1 MTRSRRTSPLPA
13 PLPLVGRADTLR
25 MVDQRLT
32 AAAEGAG
39 ACVVIEGPAGIGK
52 TRLVTTAARRAEE
65 LGFVVAAGRATR
77 IDRAAP
83 LSTLRA
89 ALRRDARPLLGA
101 AGTVDTG
108 QSGYRLIDR
117 LGEAV
122 EELAREQPVAV
133 VIDDFHWADELS
145 ALAVRILVP
154 TLQSSSV
161 LWLLAQR
168 PGAHSLAE
176 VGGADATILPLEPL
190 DRTDLVELC
199 THVLGAPP
207 DDGVLELA
215 AGTGGNPFLL
225 EELLVTLLSEGRVQV
240 HDGLARPVGDGLP
253 LGFVAAVQRR
263 LRELSADGGSLLEAG
278 AVLSGPFTVHAAAG
292 VLGRPAA
299 AMLGPT
305 REAVAAGLLVDD
317 GARLTFRHDLIRE
330 AVYDSLP
337 GTVRQALHREAV
349 AVLRREGSSGAEV
362 TEHFLRGAQ
371 RADESTLAMFHEALA
386 DIAPGAPSAAADLIL
401 RLLDLQGSNEP
412 AHLPLIA
419 DAVRFLA
426 SAGRL
431 TEARALAEQALAH
444 GMPPA
449 AESAVLIGLAEALK
463 HAGQDRGAVEFAGR
477 ALSGTGSGPGERAHL
492 LAVQAHA
499 FLQLDDLSSARTAA
513 HSAVELGRSAG
524 ADLAVVV
531 GLCATSMVAY
541 ADGDVDG
548 AMERARE
555 GVAAAESA
563 GGESRHR
570 HPRLWLARA
579 LVAADRFPEAKAM
592 YAADKLAA
600 AELGTAWS
608 QPMSHQFHAEL
619 ELAAGKLE
627 DARAEAEAGLRVAG
641 QLNSAALTPALLAT
655 LAYLAALRG
664 EPQAAA
670 QLLARADACI
680 DQGICALTEEL
691 HWERAVCY
699 AALGEQEAARRSFDK
714 LVGILGERP
723 YLLVQEPLSGPWL
736 VRFALAADDREA
748 AGTVAAAAREVAAA
762 NPRVVSLHGAADHA
776 EGLLLD
782 DRDLLHAAVS
792 AHRAGPRPLCL
803 AYALEDTAGAE
814 RRAGDQEAAVGML
827 KQARGIYTECGS
839 HDDADRVRRGLRSLG
854 VRSPAAS
861 RTARHKSGWAGL
873 TTSELRVVRLVA
885 EGRTNREVAAQLFLS
900 PHTVDSHIRHA
911 FAKLDVSNRVE
922 LARIVLA
929 HDDPYTA

>member
-1 MTRSRRTSPLPA
+1 MTRSRVAPVPLSP
-13 PLPLVGRADTLR
+13 PLVGRDHTLR
-25 MVDQRLT
+25 VVDQRLT

-39 ACVVIEGPAGIGK
+39 SCVVLEGPAGMGK
-52 TRLVTTAARRAEE
+52 TRLVTTVAHRAEQ

-83 LSTLRA
+83 LSTLRT
-89 ALRRDARPLLGA
+89 ALRRSTRPLPGTGGA
-101 AGTVDTG
+101 VETE

-122 EELAREQPVAV
+122 EELARERPVAV

-145 ALAVRILVP
+145 ALALRILVP
-154 TLQSSSV
+154 SLQPSSV
-161 LWLLAQR
+161 FWLLAQR
-168 PGAHSLAE
+168 PGARALADM
-176 VGGADATILPLEPL
+176 GGDDATVLSLEPL
-190 DRTDLVELC
+190 DQTDLIEFC

-207 DDGVLELA
+207 DAGVLQLA

-225 EELLVTLLSEGRVQV
+225 EELLVTLLSEGRIQV
-240 HDGLARPVGDGLP
+240 RDGFARPVGDGLP
-253 LGFVAAVQRR
+253 IGFVAAVQRR
-263 LRELSADGGSLLEAG
+263 VGELSADSGSLLEAG

-292 VLGRPAA
+292 VLGRPVP
-299 AMLGPT
+299 AMLAAT
-305 REAVAAGLLVDD
+305 REAVSAGLLVDD

-330 AVYDSLP
+330 AVYDSVP

-349 AVLRREGSSGAEV
+349 PVLRREGSSGAEV

-371 RADESTLAMFHEALA
+371 RADESTLAMFRDALA
-386 DIAPGAPSAAADLIL
+386 DIAPDAPSAAADLIL
-401 RLLDLQGSNEP
+401 RLLELQGSKEP
-412 AHLPLIA
+412 AHLPLVA

-431 TEARALAEQALAH
+431 AEARALAEQALAH

-463 HAGQDRGAVEFAGR
+463 HAGQDRGAVEFAER
-477 ALSGTGSGPGERAHL
+477 ALSGTGSTPGERAHL

-513 HSAVELGRSAG
+513 HSAVELGRTTH
-524 ADLAVVV
+524 ADVAVVV

-541 ADGDVDG
+541 ADGDVEG
-548 AMERARE
+548 AIQQARE
-555 GVAAAESA
+555 GVAAAESS
-563 GGESRHR
+563 GGEARHR

-655 LAYLAALRG
+655 LAHLAALRG

-670 QLLARADACI
+670 HLLARADHCI
-680 DQGICALTEEL
+680 EQGICALTEEL

-699 AALGEQEAARRSFDK
+699 AAMGEHEAATRSFRK
-714 LVGILGERP
+714 LVGVLGERP
-723 YLLVQEPLSGPWL
+723 YLLVQEPLAGPWL
-736 VRFALAADDREA
+736 VRFALAAGDREA
-748 AGTVAAAAREVAAA
+748 AVAVASAARQVAVRS
-762 NPRVVSLHGAADHA
+762 PRVVSLRGAADHT
-776 EGLLLD
+776 EGLVED

-803 AYALEDTAGAE
+803 AYALEDTSGAE
-814 RRAGDQEAAVGML
+814 RRAGDQEAAVNLL
-827 KQARGIYTECGS
+827 KQARAIYAECGS
-839 HDDADRVRRGLRSLG
+839 HDDADRARRGLRALG
-854 VRSPAAS
+854 VRSAAAP

-929 HDDPYTA
+929 HDDPYTS